1 MRGGREELNV
11 ELGSADAHWE
21 GRRRVRVLE
30 ELASRMTPDTLHPEV
45 DTGPDRGKEELW
57 SERRH
62 DSRVSA
68 ARREGSG
75 QEEER

>member
-1 MRGGREELNV
+1 MRGASGELNV
-11 ELGSADAHWE
+11 ELGSADAQWE

-45 DTGPDRGKEELW
+45 DTGPDRGKEEWW

-62 DSRVSA
+62 DSCVSA